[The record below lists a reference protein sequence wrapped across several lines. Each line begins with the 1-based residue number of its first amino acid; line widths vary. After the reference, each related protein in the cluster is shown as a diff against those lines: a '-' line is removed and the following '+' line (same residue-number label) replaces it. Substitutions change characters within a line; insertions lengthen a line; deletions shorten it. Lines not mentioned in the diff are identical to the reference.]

1 MEMIDNG
8 GFVHG
13 KSLQSIHRFIASAS
27 LKYSHTFHSRRP
39 AREFGYL

>member
-1 MEMIDNG
+1 MEMMDNG

-13 KSLQSIHRFIASAS
+13 KSLQSIHRFIAL
-27 LKYSHTFHSRRP
+27 LKYSHTLHSRRP